1 MATYK
6 KKDFSKNFN
15 EEEIEELVD
24 GDGGLIGGNTKNFN
38 SDSEV
43 MTDTPYDGSEE
54 ADQDYP
60 LTTDKHVSNT
70 RQRRRYPWGY
80 GYAASAT
87 HAVRES
93 QKILAKERME
103 DLIEDLM
110 SDRSDNRDMV
120 KGGNVQDINRNKIP
134 DIEDITNNNQALSS
148 TLKSVID
155 IMNGQDVNGES
166 VGVIL
171 NYIIS
176 NVNTNDIPQ
185 DYKRIIRGKI

>member
-1 MATYK
+1 
-6 KKDFSKNFN
+6 
-15 EEEIEELVD
+15 
-24 GDGGLIGGNTKNFN
+24 
-38 SDSEV
+38 
-43 MTDTPYDGSEE
+43 
-54 ADQDYP
+54 
-60 LTTDKHVSNT
+60 
-70 RQRRRYPWGY
+70 
-80 GYAASAT
+80 
-87 HAVRES
+87 
-93 QKILAKERME
+93 ME

-155 IMNGQDVNGES
+155 IMNGQDINGD
-166 VGVIL
+166 GIGIML